1 MSTMDR
7 NTFIKELKSLVR
19 SGGILTFKQ
28 AQENTM
34 SSRSKID
41 GEINRNV
48 YEKVKIGGIYILI
61 KK

>member
-1 MSTMDR
+1 MNNWFECKVSYEKM
-7 NTFIKELKSLVR
+7 
-19 SGGILTFKQ
+19 
-28 AQENTM
+28 QENTM

-41 GEINRNV
+41 GEINGNV